1 MWPGCCP
8 LRVQRKEETM
18 IAEQYKAMLGAKSA
32 IREMAAYGAK
42 RGKEI
47 GPENVFDYSL
57 GNPSVPVPEK
67 FTRKMK
73 DLLEKESPVALH
85 GYSPTLGIDSVRQAV
100 ADSLNRRFGM
110 TYEKEH
116 IFMTSGAAAA
126 LAHAFRAV
134 TVPGDSI
141 LTFAP
146 FFPEYRFYVNLTG
159 ASLKVVPPDLT
170 GFQVD
175 FDKFAD
181 MVTEDVTAVLINTP
195 NNPSGTVYTTETIR
209 KLAAI
214 LEEKEKAYGH
224 EIYLI
229 SDEPYRE
236 IVFDGV
242 DAPYV
247 AKYYKN
253 TITCYSFSKSLSVPG
268 ERIGYVAV
276 SPECEHA
283 RLIVEMCGQISR
295 GIGHNCPS
303 SIIQLAVA
311 DCLDDTSDLSVY
323 EENARIL
330 YSRLTDLGFEIVRP
344 GGTFYM
350 FPKAL
355 EPDSQ
360 AFCQKAME
368 ADLLL
373 VPGDTFGCPGYFRI
387 AYCINTEKVE
397 RSLPAFERVAA
408 MYRK

>member
-1 MWPGCCP
+1 M
-8 LRVQRKEETM
+8 
-18 IAEQYKAMLGAKSA
+18 
-32 IREMAAYGAK
+32 
-42 RGKEI
+42 
-47 GPENVFDYSL
+47 
-57 GNPSVPVPEK
+57 
-67 FTRKMK
+67 
-73 DLLEKESPVALH
+73 
-85 GYSPTLGIDSVRQAV
+85 
-100 ADSLNRRFGM
+100 
-110 TYEKEH
+110 
-116 IFMTSGAAAA
+116 
-126 LAHAFRAV
+126 
-134 TVPGDSI
+134 
-141 LTFAP
+141 
-146 FFPEYRFYVNLTG
+146 
-159 ASLKVVPPDLT
+159 
-170 GFQVD
+170 
-175 FDKFAD
+175 
-181 MVTEDVTAVLINTP
+181 
-195 NNPSGTVYTTETIR
+195 
-209 KLAAI
+209 
-214 LEEKEKAYGH
+214 
-224 EIYLI
+224 
-229 SDEPYRE
+229 
-236 IVFDGV
+236 
-242 DAPYV
+242 